1 MCFLVWFRS
10 VPDDFLRGCIFLFL
24 VDNFNFQFFV
34 WFIIESVGCSIFF
47 FLNLNGGLLFGLYDV
62 VRIDFLLVI
71 RTCSVNSLLP
81 YLLELFHR
89 TAFRPSSISLS
100 LSIILPYSDVSIK
113 KGFVPLKCYCF
124 NLSEM

>member
-1 MCFLVWFRS
+1 M
-10 VPDDFLRGCIFLFL
+10 IFSGGAFFSFWSTILIFSPLYGLSLNQLAVLF
-24 VDNFNFQFFV
+24 F
-34 WFIIESVGCSIFF
+34 S

-100 LSIILPYSDVSIK
+100 LSLSQLFCLILMFP
-113 KGFVPLKCYCF
+113 
-124 NLSEM
+124 